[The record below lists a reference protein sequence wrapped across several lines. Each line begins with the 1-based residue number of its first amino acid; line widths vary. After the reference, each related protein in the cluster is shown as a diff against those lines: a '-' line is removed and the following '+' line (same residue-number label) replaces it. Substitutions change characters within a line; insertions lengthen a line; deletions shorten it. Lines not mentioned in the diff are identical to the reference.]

1 VRSISP
7 LALLFCLACSSIA
20 VHAQQTAETSYVWR
34 NARVGGG
41 GFSPGLVF
49 SRAERDLAYLRTDIG
64 GLYRWDKQLNR
75 WIALQDHMPQ
85 SNYFGIESV
94 APDPRDANVVYAAA
108 GMYRR
113 EPAAIIRSADRGA
126 TWEIFPTEFRM
137 GGNEDGRGLGE
148 RLAVDPNEP
157 STLYFGSRHDGLQRS
172 RDHGRT
178 WTKVDSFPHAGLG
191 LPASG
196 PTHAGLSFV
205 VFDPASAARGEPTR
219 TIYVGI
225 ADPTHTHLYRTLD
238 AGKRWEPVP
247 NQPDAKWLPA
257 QAQLDSRGI
266 LYITYAT
273 SIGPNGILDGTVFR
287 LDTHTGEWRDITP
300 DRSASKPPGG
310 YMGLSIDRQR
320 LGTLVVATVNRWQP
334 GDTLWRS
341 RDDGEHWTSLSE
353 LSDRD
358 VSATPFLTWGEPHA
372 EFGHWMS
379 GVAIDPFDSSHMA
392 YTTGATVHAT
402 RELLAAD
409 ENKRVLWR
417 PWVDGV
423 EETAIITLTSPP
435 LGPPL
440 LSGFGDIS
448 GFVHDRLDR
457 SPTMMH
463 LHPAFTNTVFLDYA
477 NQAPNVVVRG
487 GRARLPRGVDRSNAV
502 TLAWSQDF
510 GRTWSP
516 LRIPAQDGHRLDING
531 DTPIAVSADGT
542 TFIAMTPMPLVTR
555 DRGATWQRAE
565 GLSRGSR
572 VIADRN
578 DASRWYAMDFEDR
591 RVLESTN
598 GAASFTTRSTT
609 GLPMD
614 IRDARPSN
622 PERPWP
628 LLSTPGRTGDLWLV
642 AKQGLFRSRD
652 GGGSFEHVANDV
664 VVEALAFGKSP
675 AGKEYPALFA
685 IGTRGTLRA
694 IWRSD
699 DEARTWIRVND
710 DRHEYGRRFRV
721 IAGDPRVFGRVFV
734 GTDGRGIVY
743 GAPVGAPADR

>member
-1 VRSISP
+1 VRSISS
-7 LALLFCLACSSIA
+7 LALLICLACSSIA
-20 VHAQQTAETSYVWR
+20 AHAQQTAETSYVWR
-34 NARVGGG
+34 NVRVGGG
-41 GFSPGLVF
+41 GFSPGIVF

-64 GLYRWDKQLNR
+64 GLYRRDKKLNR

-157 STLYFGSRHDGLQRS
+157 SILYFGSRHDGLQRS

-178 WTKVDSFPHAGLG
+178 WSKVDSFPRAGLG
-191 LPASG
+191 LPSSG

-225 ADPTHTHLYRTLD
+225 ADPMTTHLYRTLD

-273 SIGPNGILDGTVFR
+273 SIGPNGILNGAVFR
-287 LDTHTGEWRDITP
+287 LDTRTDEWRDITP
-300 DRSASKPPGG
+300 DRSESKPPGG

-320 LGTLVVATVNRWQP
+320 PGTLVVATVNRWQP

-341 RDDGEHWTSLSE
+341 GDDGEHWTSLSE

-358 VSATPFLTWGEPHA
+358 VSATPFLGWGEPHA

-402 RELLAAD
+402 RELLAGD
-409 ENKRVLWR
+409 QNKRILWR

-435 LGPPL
+435 LGPLL

-457 SPTMMH
+457 SPTTMH

-487 GRARLPRGVDRSNAV
+487 GRARLPRGVDRGNAV

-510 GRTWSP
+510 GRTWLP
-516 LRIPAQDGHRLDING
+516 LRVPAQEGKRLDING

-628 LLSTPGRTGDLWLV
+628 LLSTPGLAGELWFV

-652 GGGSFEHVANDV
+652 GGGSFEHVPSDV

-675 AGKEYPALFA
+675 PGKKYPALFA
-685 IGTRGTLRA
+685 IGSRGTLRA

-721 IAGDPRVFGRVFV
+721 IAGDPRVFGRVYV